1 MTESKDDLARCREE
15 IERIDADIIGL
26 LAMRV
31 DAVHRAWNVKRAA
44 GMPVRDAD
52 REAAVLDRCAVAA
65 GTAGLPSDHVRNLFQ
80 SIIQLSFAVQSGTS

>member
-1 MTESKDDLARCREE
+1 MTESKDDLARCRQE

-31 DAVHRAWNVKRAA
+31 DAVHRAWNVKKAA

-52 REAAVLDRCAVAA
+52 REAAVLDKCAAA
-65 GTAGLPSDHVRNLFQ
+65 AERASLPSDQVRTLFRG
-80 SIIQLSFAVQSGTS
+80 IIQLSFAAQSRTR